1 MSKKNTEGFSGINP
15 LDWYMM
21 STKLNEN
28 QLIAI
33 HLIASGVKA
42 SLISKQLGIREET
55 LSRWRQND
63 TFSEAVKNATE
74 RILTEIVDA
83 HKNLLI
89 TSQNIIADA
98 LKNEELDL
106 FKKANLA
113 IRFLSLMKGKDDIEK
128 KSSNNLIQYVHARDF
143 DFRI

>member
-1 MSKKNTEGFSGINP
+1 M
-15 LDWYMM
+15 
-21 STKLNEN
+21 
-28 QLIAI
+28 
-33 HLIASGVKA
+33 KA

-63 TFSEAVKNATE
+63 KFNEAVENATE
-74 RILTEIVDA
+74 RILTEIVDT

-89 TSQNIIADA
+89 TSQKIIADA

-113 IRFLSLMKGKDDIEK
+113 LRFLSLMKGKDDIEK
-128 KSSNNLIQYVHARDF
+128 KSTDSLIEYVHSRDF
-143 DFRI
+143 GIRI

>member
-1 MSKKNTEGFSGINP
+1 MSI
-15 LDWYMM
+15 
-21 STKLNEN
+21 KLNEN

-42 SLISKQLGIREET
+42 SVISKQLGIREET

-74 RILTEIVDA
+74 RVLTEIVDT

-89 TSQNIIADA
+89 TSQNVIADA
-98 LKNEELDL
+98 LNDEGLDV

-113 IRFLSLMKGKDDIEK
+113 LRFLNLLKGKDDIFNK
-128 KSSNNLIQYVHARDF
+128 DKDKLIDHLLHTEF
-143 DFRI
+143 

>member
-1 MSKKNTEGFSGINP
+1 
-15 LDWYMM
+15 MM
-21 STKLNEN
+21 STNLNEN

-63 TFSEAVKNATE
+63 TFSEEVKNATE
-74 RILTEIVDA
+74 LILNEIVDT

-113 IRFLSLMKGKDDIEK
+113 IRFLSLMKGKEDIEK
-128 KSSNNLIQYVHARDF
+128 KSSDNLNNYVHSRDF
-143 DFRI
+143 GIRI

>member
-1 MSKKNTEGFSGINP
+1 
-15 LDWYMM
+15 M

-33 HLIASGVKA
+33 HLIATGVKA

-63 TFSEAVKNATE
+63 KFNEAVKNATE
-74 RILTEIVDA
+74 RILTEIVDT

-89 TSQNIIADA
+89 SSQNVINDA
-98 LKNEELDL
+98 LSNEELDL

-113 IRFLSLMKGKDDIEK
+113 LRYLSLIKGKDDVAEK
-128 KSSNNLIQYVHARDF
+128 SENKLFKYSELGNF
-143 DFRI
+143 

>member
-1 MSKKNTEGFSGINP
+1 
-15 LDWYMM
+15 M

-28 QLIAI
+28 QRIAI
-33 HLIASGVKA
+33 HLIATGVKA

-63 TFSEAVKNATE
+63 IFRDAVKNGTE
-74 RILTEIVDA
+74 RVLTEIVDT

-98 LKNEELDL
+98 LNDEELDS

-113 IRFLSLMKGKDDIEK
+113 IRFLSLMKGKEDIEK
-128 KSSNNLIQYVHARDF
+128 KSSDNLIQYVHSRDF
-143 DFRI
+143 DIRI

>member
-1 MSKKNTEGFSGINP
+1 
-15 LDWYMM
+15 M

-55 LSRWRQND
+55 LSRWRQSD
-63 TFSEAVKNATE
+63 TFSEEVKNATE
-74 RILTEIVDA
+74 HVLTEVLET
-83 HKNLLI
+83 HKNLIIL
-89 TSQNIIADA
+89 SQNTIADA
-98 LKNEELDL
+98 LNDEELDL

-113 IRFLSLMKGKDDIEK
+113 LRFLSLMKGKDDIEK
-128 KSSNNLIQYVHARDF
+128 KSSDNLTQYIHSRDF
-143 DFRI
+143 GIRI

>member
-1 MSKKNTEGFSGINP
+1 
-15 LDWYMM
+15 M

-28 QLIAI
+28 QRIAI
-33 HLIASGVKA
+33 HLIATGVKA
-42 SLISKQLGIREET
+42 SLISEQLGIRQET

-63 TFSEAVKNATE
+63 IFREAVKNATE
-74 RILTEIVDA
+74 RVLTEIVDT

-98 LKNEELDL
+98 LNDEELDS

-113 IRFLSLMKGKDDIEK
+113 IRFLSLMKGKEDIEK
-128 KSSNNLIQYVHARDF
+128 KSSDNLIQYVHSRDF
-143 DFRI
+143 DIRI

>member
-1 MSKKNTEGFSGINP
+1 
-15 LDWYMM
+15 M

-55 LSRWRQND
+55 LSRWRQSG

-74 RILTEIVDA
+74 HVLTEIVDT
-83 HKNLLI
+83 HKNLVIL
-89 TSQNIIADA
+89 SQNTVADA
-98 LKNEELDL
+98 LNNEELDL
-106 FKKANLA
+106 LKKANLA
-113 IRFLSLMKGKDDIEK
+113 LRFLSLMKGKEDIEK
-128 KSSNNLIQYVHARDF
+128 KSSDNLIQYVHSRDF
-143 DFRI
+143 DIRI

>member
-1 MSKKNTEGFSGINP
+1 
-15 LDWYMM
+15 M

-74 RILTEIVDA
+74 RVLNEIVDT

-113 IRFLSLMKGKDDIEK
+113 LRFLSLMKGKDDIEK
-128 KSSNNLIQYVHARDF
+128 KSSDSLFQYVHSRDF
-143 DFRI
+143 AFGI

>member
-1 MSKKNTEGFSGINP
+1 MI
-15 LDWYMM
+15 

-89 TSQNIIADA
+89 TSQTIIAEA
-98 LKNEELDL
+98 LNDEELDL
-106 FKKANLA
+106 LKKANLA
-113 IRFLSLMKGKDDIEK
+113 LRFLSLMKGKEDIEK
-128 KSSNNLIQYVHARDF
+128 KSSDNLTQYVQARDF
-143 DFRI
+143 DIRI

>member
-1 MSKKNTEGFSGINP
+1 
-15 LDWYMM
+15 M

-28 QLIAI
+28 QRIAI
-33 HLIASGVKA
+33 HLIATGVEA

-63 TFSEAVKNATE
+63 TFRETVKNATE
-74 RILTEIVDA
+74 RVLTEIVDT

-98 LKNEELDL
+98 LNDEELDS

-113 IRFLSLMKGKDDIEK
+113 IRFLSLMKGKEDIEK
-128 KSSNNLIQYVHARDF
+128 KSTDNLIQYVHERDF
-143 DFRI
+143 DIRI

>member
-1 MSKKNTEGFSGINP
+1 
-15 LDWYMM
+15 MM

-63 TFSEAVKNATE
+63 KFNEAVESATE
-74 RILTEIVDA
+74 RILTEIVDT

-89 TSQNIIADA
+89 TSQKIIADA

-113 IRFLSLMKGKDDIEK
+113 LRFLSLMKGKDDIEK
-128 KSSNNLIQYVHARDF
+128 KSSDSFFQYVHSRDF
-143 DFRI
+143 GIRI

>member
-1 MSKKNTEGFSGINP
+1 
-15 LDWYMM
+15 M

-63 TFSEAVKNATE
+63 KFNEAVENATE
-74 RILTEIVDA
+74 RILTEIVDT

-89 TSQNIIADA
+89 ISQKIIASA
-98 LKNEELDL
+98 LNDEELDL

-113 IRFLSLMKGKDDIEK
+113 LRFLSLMKGKEDIEK
-128 KSSNNLIQYVHARDF
+128 KSSDNLNQYVHTKDF
-143 DFRI
+143 GINMEI

>member
-1 MSKKNTEGFSGINP
+1 
-15 LDWYMM
+15 M

-42 SLISKQLGIREET
+42 SLIAKQLGIREET

-63 TFSEAVKNATE
+63 TFSEEVKNATE
-74 RILTEIVDA
+74 RILTEIVDT

-89 TSQNIIADA
+89 TSQKIIADA
-98 LKNEELDL
+98 LNDEEIDL

-113 IRFLSLMKGKDDIEK
+113 IRFLSLIKGKEDIEK
-128 KSSNNLIQYVHARDF
+128 KSSDNLNQYIDARDLGI
-143 DFRI
+143 RI

>member
-1 MSKKNTEGFSGINP
+1 
-15 LDWYMM
+15 MM
-21 STKLNEN
+21 STNLNEN

-63 TFSEAVKNATE
+63 KFSDAVKNATE
-74 RILTEIVDA
+74 NVLTEIVDT

-89 TSQNIIADA
+89 TSPKIIVDA
-98 LKNEELDL
+98 LNDEELDL

-113 IRFLSLMKGKDDIEK
+113 LRFLSLIKGKEDIEK
-128 KSSNNLIQYVHARDF
+128 KFSDNLIQYVHSRDF
-143 DFRI
+143 GIRL